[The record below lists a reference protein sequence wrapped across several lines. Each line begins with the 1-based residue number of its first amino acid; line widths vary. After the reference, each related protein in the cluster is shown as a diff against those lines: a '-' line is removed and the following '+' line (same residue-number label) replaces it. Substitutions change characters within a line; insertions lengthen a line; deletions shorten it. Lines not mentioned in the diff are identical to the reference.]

1 MATIN
6 VQLHAKQLEV
16 FNSTARFPVVAAGR
30 RFGKTRLAAWKLLI
44 WGLQNNN
51 TEELV
56 FYVAPTFQQAKDVI
70 WTTLKELGRDVI
82 SSAHENTGV
91 LTLINGTRIALKGSD
106 RHDTLRGVGLAGCVI
121 DEYADMKPMVFE
133 QIIRPAL
140 ARAKAPCLFIGTPKG
155 RNHFYDT
162 FNYAEKGDD
171 PEWEAFHYTSYDN
184 PFLDAAEIDAAK
196 KTMSSF
202 AFRQEFMASFE
213 AAASDIFKEEWIK
226 FSEDEPEDGDYYIAV
241 DLAGFEEV
249 AKEKANKNKRLDETA
264 IAIVKVHRNGWWVK
278 EIQHGRWDI
287 RECAV
292 RILKAARDNKALV
305 VGIERGALKNAVTHY
320 LKDLMQRLRFF
331 IHIETLTH
339 GNRAKTDRIVWS
351 LQGRMEHGRI
361 KLNRGD
367 WNRDFVDQLLQ
378 FPDSKTHDD
387 LIDALSYIDQVATT
401 PVERE
406 DDDSFEIY
414 DEVAG
419 Y

>member
-1 MATIN
+1 MANIS
-6 VQLHAKQLEV
+6 VSLHSAQLKV
-16 FNSTARFPVVAAGR
+16 FNDPHRFVFVAAGR

-44 WGLQNNN
+44 WALQNNN
-51 TEELV
+51 PEEWV

-70 WTTLKELGRDVI
+70 WTTLKEIGKDVI
-82 SSAHENTGV
+82 TSTHENTGV
-91 LTLINGTRIALKGSD
+91 LTLMNGCKIALKGSD

-121 DEYADMKPMVFE
+121 DEVADMKPMVFE

-155 RNHFYDT
+155 RNHAFEMYQ
-162 FNYAEKGDD
+162 YADSGED
-171 PEWEAFHYTSYDN
+171 PEWVAYHFTSYDN
-184 PFLDAAEIDAAK
+184 PFLDPAEIDAAK
-196 KTMSSF
+196 RSMSSF
-202 AFRQEFMASFE
+202 AFRQEFLASFE
-213 AAASDIFKEEWIK
+213 AAASEIFKDEWIK
-226 FSEDEPEDGDYYIAV
+226 YSEEEPEDGDYYIAV
-241 DLAGFEEV
+241 DLAGFEDV
-249 AKEKANKNKRLDETA
+249 AKEAGNKKKRLDETA

-292 RILKAARDNKALV
+292 RILKAARDNHALV
-305 VGIERGALKNAVTHY
+305 VGIERGALKNAVTPY
-320 LKDLMQRLRFF
+320 LRDLMQRLRFF

-361 KLNRGD
+361 KLNRGE

-378 FPDSKTHDD
+378 FPDKRTHDD
-387 LIDALSYIDQVATT
+387 LVDALSYIDQVATT
-401 PVERE
+401 PLERE
-406 DDDSFEIY
+406 DSDDFEIY
-414 DEVAG
+414 DPVAG